1 MRYLLA
7 CLLCAACQLSTQ
19 TEEAP
24 VAKVSAAAAPKVA
37 AYVLTGDLPA
47 LQAKG
52 TIRFLVAGEGEYLPR
67 AGDPAAAERALAE
80 AFAAKL
86 NLKADFVSEEPSTL
100 IAALSEGRGD
110 VIAASLAV
118 TPERQA
124 QIGFSRPL
132 RFVKQMVVVKKESP
146 IAKRGDLAGKEIIV
160 RASSSYAQ
168 TLHKVAGAKIKAADE
183 KLDTF
188 ALIQKVARGEEAIT
202 VADSDIVDAA
212 LTFEPGIKAAFALTD
227 KDPIAWGVRKD
238 AVALKTALDGFIQ
251 ENALTSH
258 SGATYKADLDEILR
272 RKVLRVLTRN
282 NSTCFFIY
290 RGEQLGF
297 EFELAREFAKSLG
310 VRLEIVVPPTREAL
324 AAYLREGRGDII
336 AAGMTATAER
346 AKEFAFTAPYNEV
359 SELVV
364 VNAKSPANALADLKG
379 VKVLVRKSSSYY
391 QTLQASQAQ
400 YGYTVVPA
408 NEDLETEELLDQL
421 AQGKIE
427 ATVAD
432 SNIVDIESQPG
443 DAQRALGPLGAPQ
456 QQAWMLRQDQP
467 QLVKAASAYLK
478 KIYKGVFYNMTVTKY
493 FKNTKQIKAAT
504 GLERSDTGGSLSPYD
519 DLVKRF
525 AKEYEFDWRL
535 VTSQMYQE
543 SHFDPHAKSWVGA
556 LGLMQVMPKTAK
568 DLHFEDVVAPDQ
580 GIAAGVKLMA
590 RYANIFT
597 GNNVKE
603 KDRIRFALASY
614 NCGPGHIAD
623 ARRLAKDQGLDPDK
637 WFGNVEKSMLL
648 LSLPQYAK
656 RARYG
661 YCRCS
666 EPVKY
671 VSEIQTRYDAYAKL
685 VTLE

>member
-1 MRYLLA
+1 MDK
-7 CLLCAACQLSTQ
+7 T
-19 TEEAP
+19 P
-24 VAKVSAAAAPKVA
+24 AAPELKTT
-37 AYVLTGDLPA
+37 AYLLTGDLPA
-47 LQAKG
+47 IQAKG
-52 TIRFLVAGEGEYLPR
+52 TIRFLVAGGGGDYLPR
-67 AGDPAAAERALAE
+67 AGDPAAAEHALAE

-86 NLKADFVSEEPSTL
+86 NLKPEFIGEESDAL
-100 IAALSEGRGD
+100 LEALSKGRGD
-110 VIAASLAV
+110 IIAASLAV

-132 RFVKQMVVVKKESP
+132 RFVKQMVVVKKDSTLVL
-146 IAKRGDLAGKEIIV
+146 AKKEDLAGKEVIV

-168 TLHKVAGAKIKAADE
+168 SLKKIAGAKVKAADE

-188 ALIQKVARGEEAIT
+188 ALIQKVARGEEAVT
-202 VADSDIVDAA
+202 VADSDILEAA
-212 LTFEPGIKAAFALTD
+212 LTFEPNVKAAFALTD

-238 AVALKTALDGFIQ
+238 ATALKSVLDGFIQ
-251 ENALTSH
+251 ENALTAH
-258 SGATYKADLDEILR
+258 SAATYKADLDEILK

-282 NSTCFFIY
+282 NSTCFFLY

-310 VRLEIVVPPTREAL
+310 VRLEVVVPPTREAL
-324 AAYLREGRGDII
+324 AEYLRDGRGDIV
-336 AAGMTATAER
+336 AAGITATPER
-346 AKEFAFTAPYNEV
+346 AKEFAFTSPYNEV
-359 SELVV
+359 SELVI
-364 VNAKSPANALADLKG
+364 VNAKSSAHALADLKG
-379 VKVLVRKSSSYY
+379 VKISVRKSSSYF
-391 QTLQASQAQ
+391 QTLQANQAQ
-400 YGYTVVPA
+400 YGYSIVAA

-421 AQGKIE
+421 SQGKLE

-432 SNIVDIESQPG
+432 SNIVEIELQQSESL
-443 DAQRALGPLGAPQ
+443 RALGPLGVPR
-456 QQAWMLRQDQP
+456 QQAWMLRQDDP
-467 QLVKAASAYLK
+467 KLAEAASAFLK
-478 KIYKGVFYNMTVTKY
+478 KTYKSVFYNMTVTKY
-493 FKNTKQIKAAT
+493 FKNAKEIKEAT

-525 AKEYEFDWRL
+525 AKQYEFDWRL

-556 LGLMQVMPKTAK
+556 QGLMQVMPMTAK
-568 DLHFEDVVAPDQ
+568 DLHFDDVVQPDQ
-580 GIAAGVKLMA
+580 GIAAGIKLMA
-590 RYANIFT
+590 RYANIFS
-597 GNNVKE
+597 GDNVKE

-614 NCGPGHIAD
+614 NCGPGHIGD
-623 ARRLAKDQGLDPDK
+623 ARRIAKDQGLDPDK
-637 WFGNVEKSMLL
+637 WFGNVEKSMLM

-656 RARYG
+656 HARYG